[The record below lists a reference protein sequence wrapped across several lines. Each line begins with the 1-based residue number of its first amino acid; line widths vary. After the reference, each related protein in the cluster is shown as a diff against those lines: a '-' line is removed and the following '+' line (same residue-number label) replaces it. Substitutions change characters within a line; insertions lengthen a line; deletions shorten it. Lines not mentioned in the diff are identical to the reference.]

1 MPGGEVWSVNPTFF
15 LLDEPASVSGAEAL
29 AIANAV
35 NGITVPTGLR
45 AFMNSQ
51 TLFTGTR
58 VEARD
63 RAGVLEAQAEQPRVT
78 TVPGTGVAA
87 HPYQTSTVTSLRSS
101 FPGGRGRGRLY
112 WPATGATLLATN
124 LRIDPTVVGV
134 GLTAVRT
141 YLKAIQ
147 DAVAVSAG
155 PNDLA
160 VWSRAGSAFHKII
173 EVRQGDVA
181 DTQRRRRDALTEN
194 YSTLTYPT

>member
-35 NGITVPTGLR
+35 NAITVPTGLR

-63 RAGVLEAQAEQPRVT
+63 RAGVLEAQAEQPRTT

-155 PNDLA
+155 PCDLA